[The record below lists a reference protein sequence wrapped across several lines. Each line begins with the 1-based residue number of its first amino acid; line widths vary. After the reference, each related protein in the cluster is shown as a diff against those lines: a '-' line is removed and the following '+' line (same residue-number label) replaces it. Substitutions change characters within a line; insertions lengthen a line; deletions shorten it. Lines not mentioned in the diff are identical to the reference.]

1 MCDRSRTSLLHPM
14 QAEKYGWGTPLLGWK
29 KLVRETTF
37 APPSHRNILAVYRP
51 AGEFTDPDNAPARV
65 TGRVRAGGR
74 DCGVDFHGHLPPL
87 RPLRA
92 ASSSGKIKSWSKNAN
107 DTQDAAW
114 DGMPIAVCVVRVL
127 VLERYTREALHQTIV
142 PPYYGAL
149 SLEYLVLVT
158 RNAVIRCSLPVYPP
172 C

>member
-1 MCDRSRTSLLHPM
+1 MCDRSRASLLHLM
-14 QAEKYGWGTPLLGWK
+14 QAEKYGRGTPLLGWK
-29 KLVRETTF
+29 KLVRETTS

-51 AGEFTDPDNAPARV
+51 ACEFTDPDNAPPRVTARV
-65 TGRVRAGGR
+65 GAGGPR
-74 DCGVDFHGHLPPL
+74 LRSRFPWPPSTTKTTKGL
-87 RPLRA
+87 

-149 SLEYLVLVT
+149 SLE
-158 RNAVIRCSLPVYPP
+158 
-172 C
+172 